1 MTQSQI
7 KALLKDKFKE
17 AFEYISIEYE
27 NERHNSECK
36 IPEIKVSRLKL
47 NVSLSRDD
55 MESRDNMESRLLI
68 APKRLKRLRVN
79 IKVSGIGEYKVELTQ
94 PEKDI
99 LKSNRSWEEIPALS
113 LIVIKVARKLLEEL
127 LERKFELTDG
137 EVKI

>member
-1 MTQSQI
+1 
-7 KALLKDKFKE
+7 
-17 AFEYISIEYE
+17 
-27 NERHNSECK
+27 
-36 IPEIKVSRLKL
+36 
-47 NVSLSRDD
+47 

>member
-17 AFEYISIEYE
+17 AFEYISVEYE

-36 IPEIKVSRLKL
+36 IPEIKVSRLRL
-47 NVSLSRDD
+47 NVSLSRDNVD
-55 MESRDNMESRLLI
+55 SGLLI
-68 APKRLKRLRVN
+68 SPKMLKRLRVN

-113 LIVIKVARKLLEEL
+113 LIAIKVARKLLEEL